1 MLITHMSQD
10 KPLTLPAPL
19 SRWYA
24 NDQLALA
31 LRDHVEST
39 PFMLAQAT
47 LVDSVQPSLQ
57 GLPSDTEQRS
67 TQLAWLAG
75 YRDAFRDLKRLSEV
89 HPNPEEDPTKNML
102 EEWSHVIP
110 PSRLPQ

>member
-1 MLITHMSQD
+1 MLIIRMSQD

-24 NDQLALA
+24 NDKLALA

-39 PFMLAQAT
+39 PFLLAQAT
-47 LVDSVQPSLQ
+47 LIDSVQPSLQ
-57 GLPSDTEQRS
+57 GLPPELEQRAA
-67 TQLAWLAG
+67 QLAWLAG
-75 YRDAFRDLKRLSEV
+75 YRDAFRDLERLSEV
-89 HPNPEEDPTKNML
+89 KPHPEEDPTKNML

-110 PSRLPQ
+110 HSRLP

>member
-1 MLITHMSQD
+1 MLITTMPQD

-19 SRWYA
+19 SRWYS
-24 NDQLALA
+24 NDKLALA
-31 LRDHVEST
+31 LRDHIESD
-39 PFMLAQAT
+39 PFLLAQAT
-47 LVDSVQPSLQ
+47 LVDSVQPSLRD
-57 GLPSDTEQRS
+57 LSHDSDQRA

-89 HPNPEEDPTKNML
+89 QPHPEEDPTKNML

-110 PSRLPQ
+110 SSRITQ

>member
-1 MLITHMSQD
+1 MLIIHMPKD
-10 KPLTLPAPL
+10 KPLKLPAPL

-24 NDQLALA
+24 NDKLALA
-31 LRDHVEST
+31 LREHIESD
-39 PFMLAQAT
+39 PFLMAQAT

-57 GLPSDTEQRS
+57 GLSPDPEQRA
-67 TQLAWLAG
+67 THLAWLAG

-89 HPNPEEDPTKNML
+89 SPRPEEDPTKNMI

-110 PSRLPQ
+110 PSRLPK